1 MTDMKILQ
9 RPKSTF
15 RKINNLIHKSYL
27 PQIILTAMDV
37 GIFDMLHEHPMSAS
51 EISERLALTPT
62 ATQALMDV
70 LDASGYVEKKENR
83 YRSAQISRDFFD
95 TASPFFQGA
104 YMKKALGLKM
114 PDKGAHILR
123 NGPPVFDRSEFCDK
137 NVLEHFGQ
145 LAKAGLIQDV
155 VDFTVSLPE
164 FKDMTWACD
173 IAGNYG
179 YFAMG
184 LLDANPRLKA
194 YVYDLPEVAE
204 LAKEM
209 IFAAGYSDRL
219 TPLGFDLN
227 AGDAFG
233 QGYDLVLA
241 SNCLHMVEDHA
252 RLERFFRLINQSL
265 NPGGIFIS
273 NHMTMDNAT
282 GDDYLTQAIK
292 EYHVRLAGIST
303 HHISGDKLKSVLEGS
318 GFGKFTVQS
327 GQQAGFFNTMLLA
340 ARKLRAV

>member
-1 MTDMKILQ
+1 MTTLQ

-15 RKINNLIHKSYL
+15 RETNNLIHKSYL

-37 GIFDMLHEHPMSAS
+37 GIFDALYERPMSAS
-51 EISERLALTPT
+51 EVSVRLALQPT
-62 ATQALMDV
+62 ATEALMDV
-70 LDASGYVEKKENR
+70 LYASGYIVRIGNR
-83 YRSAQISRDFFD
+83 YKSAQLSQDFFE

-104 YMKKALGLKM
+104 YMRKAIGLKM
-114 PDKGAHILR
+114 LDKATHILR

-137 NVLEHFGQ
+137 KVLEQFGQ
-145 LAKAGLIQDV
+145 LAKAGPLQDL

-164 FKDMTWACD
+164 FEKMTLICD

-184 LLDANPRLKA
+184 LLDANPRLQA

-204 LAKEM
+204 LAKDM
-209 IFAAGYSDRL
+209 ILAAGYSDRL
-219 TPLGFDLN
+219 IPLGFDLN

-241 SNCLHMVEDHA
+241 SNCLHMIEDNA
-252 RLERFFRLINQSL
+252 RLLQFFRLVNQSL

-273 NHMTMDNAT
+273 NHMTMDDAA
-282 GDDYLTQAIK
+282 GDDYLTQVIK

-303 HHISGDKLKSVLEGS
+303 HHISEDKLKFVLESS
-318 GFGKFTVQS
+318 GFGKFTVRS
-327 GQQAGFFNTMLLA
+327 GQEAGFFNTMLLA
-340 ARKLRAV
+340 ARKLRAL